1 MGTMSHSSTFLLPN
15 LPTDNGPALT
25 YALVILN
32 QHLPRFTP
40 LLWEHAQ
47 VHVCADGG
55 ANRVFDELPRFFPH
69 DDPSDIR
76 KRYKPYAI
84 KGDMDSIRTDV
95 LDFFRGLFITKHGS
109 NYILKMYSLV
119 TLHGT
124 KIIDESHDQDTTDLH
139 KCVAYIRELLN
150 PEHPN

>member
-1 MGTMSHSSTFLLPN
+1 PCNFPN
-15 LPTDNGPALT
+15 NGGICLFFRA
-25 YALVILN
+25 A
-32 QHLPRFTP
+32 R
-40 LLWEHAQ
+40 

-95 LDFFRGLFITKHGS
+95 FDFYRGP
-109 NYILKMYSLV
+109 
-119 TLHGT
+119 GT
-124 KIIDESHDQDTTDLH
+124 KIIDESNDQDTTDLH

-150 PEHPN
+150 PEHPDVS